1 MILFKFSVEHDCRI
15 ARCLPSALRP
25 QMQERHETSQTIS
38 LIAHQDDAHYI
49 INLHALHNA
58 ALVRKYLPRHLTQPK
73 PLYEDR
79 QARHNELARNLRI
92 TQTEKRAKSAAKA
105 KATREANKAK
115 KQSRTAVAAVS
126 ERPDVEAET
135 EDEDGMEDEPGGQ
148 LGQRKRRR
156 NA

>member
-1 MILFKFSVEHDCRI
+1 
-15 ARCLPSALRP
+15 
-25 QMQERHETSQTIS
+25 MQERHETSQTIS

-58 ALVRKYLPRHLTQPK
+58 TLVRKYLPRHLIQPK

-79 QARHNELARNLRI
+79 KARHSEVARNLRI
-92 TQTEKRAKSAAKA
+92 TQMEKRAKSTAKA

-115 KQSRTAVAAVS
+115 RQSQTAVATVS
-126 ERPDVEAET
+126 ERTEFEPET
-135 EDEDGMEDEPGGQ
+135 EDEDGAEDEPEEH

-156 NA
+156 DA